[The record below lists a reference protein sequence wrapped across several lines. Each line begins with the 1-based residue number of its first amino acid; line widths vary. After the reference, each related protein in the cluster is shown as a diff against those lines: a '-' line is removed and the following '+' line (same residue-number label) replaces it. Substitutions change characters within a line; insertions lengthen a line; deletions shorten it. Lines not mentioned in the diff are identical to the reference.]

1 MGSIL
6 GMETAL
12 RLALLY
18 VHLLLCV
25 FALHAVL
32 SSDWRLLRAQMSAP
46 RLERTHQR
54 VLALLLGL
62 WASGL
67 AIVAL
72 DAKGQWGPILENPKL
87 LAKLLCVLLLT
98 LNAVVL
104 RWWCFPRLVSN
115 RPLGLVESW
124 VLMSSGAVSTS
135 CWLMSGFYGV
145 AKPLKDWPLSYN
157 LILLV
162 LVIAVAVPIAIS
174 MAHRLRRGRRLRL
187 RHGGHEHRLL
197 AATTMPADLAEPRAQ
212 AGWVAKT

>member
-1 MGSIL
+1 
-6 GMETAL
+6 METAL

-18 VHLLLCV
+18 LHLLLSV

-32 SSDWRLLRAQMSAP
+32 SSDWRLLRAQMSAL
-46 RLERTHQR
+46 RLERTHRQ

-62 WASGL
+62 WLSGL

-72 DAKGQWGPILENPKL
+72 DAKGQWGPVLDNPKL
-87 LAKLLCVLLLT
+87 IAKLLCVLLLT

-104 RWWCFPRLVSN
+104 RGWCFPRLVSN
-115 RPLGLVESW
+115 RPLGLLESW

-145 AKPLKDWPLSYN
+145 AKPLKDWPLQYN
-157 LILLV
+157 VMLLV
-162 LVIAVAVPIAIS
+162 LVLAAAVPIAIS

-187 RHGGHEHRLL
+187 RHGGQAHRLL
-197 AATTMPADLAEPRAQ
+197 AETTMPADLVEPRIQ
-212 AGWVAKT
+212 AGRVIKT